1 MSDKQSLLT
10 RAGQE
15 FMKFL
20 YRLINTARIYRDN
33 NQLIRKGVGELKGV
47 IDTLAGRDDISVHL
61 WRGRFH
67 IRGERLQYRRDLA
80 SVINGMV
87 AYFTQRSIGQI
98 IFFNESRNVSVEDFV
113 AMIRLLNDSVM
124 SDDPPA
130 WFEEKM
136 LEYGFSWLQVIRKQD
151 EELAD
156 KAASPEVERYEKA
169 RSTYIHAVD
178 TVREVAQKAC
188 KGIVGV
194 RKTRRLAQNI
204 VDLVKEDNSLM
215 LGLASIKDYDDYTYT
230 HSVNVALLATCL
242 GRQINMSDISL
253 EYLSVCGLLHDLGK
267 VGVSKDVLHKQGE
280 LSVGEWDEMK
290 AHPLIGVRKIL
301 RLNAPHK
308 LRSRIILG
316 PFEHHLNPDMSGY
329 PRTIFMDKLSLIGK
343 ILRIADVYEALT
355 AQRAYRARA
364 YAPDEALRKMW
375 SERGQKFDPILLKN
389 FIQMMGIYPVGS
401 MVELNDGHFALV
413 MDYPE
418 ESRNDLPLVLL
429 LVDDGK
435 GNLIRGD
442 MVYLADQVT
451 KEGSLPLNII
461 RGVEPTRFGI
471 QAAEF
476 FLHEK

>member
-1 MSDKQSLLT
+1 MADFQSTLA
-10 RAGQE
+10 RSGQE
-15 FMKFL
+15 FLKFL
-20 YRLINTARIYRDN
+20 YRLINTVRIYRDN
-33 NQLIRKGVGELKGV
+33 NHLIRKGVGELKGV
-47 IDTLAGRDDISVHL
+47 MDSLSGGDDISVHL

-67 IRGERLQYRRDLA
+67 IRGERLQYRRDL
-80 SVINGMV
+80 SSIINGMV
-87 AYFTQRSIGQI
+87 AFFTQRTIGQI
-98 IFFNESRNVSVEDFV
+98 IFFNASKNVSTEDFV
-113 AMIRLLNDSVM
+113 AVIRLLNDSVM
-124 SDDPPA
+124 SADPPA
-130 WFEEKM
+130 WFEEKI
-136 LEYGFSWLQVIRKQD
+136 LEHGFSWVQVIRKQD
-151 EELAD
+151 EELSV
-156 KAASPEVERYEKA
+156 KAVSLEDERYEKA

-204 VDLVKEDNSLM
+204 VDLVREDNSLM

-280 LSVGEWDEMK
+280 LSMGEWDQMK

-329 PRTIFMDKLSLIGK
+329 PRTIFMDKISLIGK
-343 ILRIADVYEALT
+343 ILRISDVYEALT

-375 SERGQKFDPILLKN
+375 SERGQKFDPILLKS
-389 FIQMMGIYPVGS
+389 FIRMMGIYPVGS
-401 MVELNDGHFALV
+401 MVELSDGNFALI

-429 LVDDGK
+429 LVNDGK

-442 MVYLADQVT
+442 MVYLADQVA
-451 KEGSLPLNII
+451 KGGSPSLNVV
-461 RGVEPTRFGI
+461 RGIEPTRFGI

>member
-1 MSDKQSLLT
+1 MPDSQSSLART
-10 RAGQE
+10 GQE

-20 YRLINTARIYRDN
+20 YRLINTVRIYRDN
-33 NQLIRKGVGELKGV
+33 NQLIIKGVGELKGV
-47 IDTLAGRDDISVHL
+47 LDTLAGGDDISIQL

-67 IRGERLQYRRDLA
+67 IRGERLQYRRDMT
-80 SVINGMV
+80 SIINGMV
-87 AYFTQRSIGQI
+87 AYFTQRTIGQI
-98 IFFNESRNVSVEDFV
+98 IFFNASRKVSSEDFV
-113 AMIRLLNDSVM
+113 TMIRLLNDSVM
-124 SDDPPA
+124 SADPPV
-130 WFEEKM
+130 WLEEKL
-136 LEYGFSWLQVIRKQD
+136 LEHGFSWFQVIRKQD
-151 EELAD
+151 EELTD
-156 KAASPEVERYEKA
+156 KATSLEDERYEKA
-169 RSTYIHAVD
+169 RSTYIHAVE

-204 VDLVKEDNSLM
+204 VDLVREDNSLM

-329 PRTIFMDKLSLIGK
+329 PRTIFMDKISLIGK
-343 ILRIADVYEALT
+343 ILRISDVYEALT
-355 AQRAYRARA
+355 AQRAYRTRA
-364 YAPDEALRKMW
+364 FAPDEALRKMW
-375 SERGQKFDPILLKN
+375 SERKQKFDPLLLKS
-389 FIQMMGIYPVGS
+389 FIRMMGLYPVGS
-401 MVELNDGHFALV
+401 MVELSNGNFALV

-429 LVDDGK
+429 LMDDGE

-442 MVYLADQVT
+442 MVYLADQV
-451 KEGSLPLNII
+451 KKADSLSLNIV
-461 RGVEPTRFGI
+461 RGIEPSRFGI